1 MLWIAVT
8 LPLLSLEAVKP
19 PLSERES
26 TSQSNQRDG
35 IGETASGASDIRCYA
50 LADHAHI
57 LMPDVTAYQLGV
69 QAGQTRS
76 YALVLAPGLQMLTPD
91 VEHETQ
97 AFEAM
102 ALALLAYTPK
112 VSQAHAHTLLL
123 EVGSGLR
130 LFGGLRAL
138 LAKVAS
144 TVRDFGYTARMACAP
159 TAWGAWLLA
168 HARARRE
175 GHRWH
180 VVKEASLPRALDA
193 LPVSLLPA
201 VATYGDVFEQIGCAT
216 LADLRRLPRAGVVR
230 RFGSDVLDLLAQAY
244 GEKPDPRESFRAP
257 ASFRAQLELQARVD
271 SAEALLFA
279 ARRLVMQLAG
289 WLSAHHAAVSRYT
302 LLLEHELAARHAPR
316 TSSLTVS
323 WAVPSRD
330 PDHLIW
336 LLREKLNQ
344 TELIAP
350 AIELKIVADQIDEH
364 AAQSDTLFPMPD
376 ADRDSVARLFERLSA
391 RLGSENV
398 MRISML
404 DDHRPERAM
413 NVEAYQTGQPE
424 RTSRQAKSKRPSRHS
439 GAKSAAK
446 EMPTSASDL
455 AAGGAIEPSHPDSAA
470 QTVLP
475 DNALPLREPPQA
487 LVLSD
492 EVPQPP
498 RPVWLLDKPLKLVMR
513 EQRPVYRRP
522 LKMLT
527 RTERIEAG
535 WWDGQGVERDY
546 YIAADDD
553 GRMFWVF
560 RERLSGYWFL
570 QGLFG

>member
-1 MLWIAVT
+1 
-8 LPLLSLEAVKP
+8 VKP
-19 PLSERES
+19 PLSERKS
-26 TSQSNQRDG
+26 TSKPNRRDDL
-35 IGETASGASDIRCYA
+35 GEPALGASDIRCYA
-50 LADHAHI
+50 LADHVHI
-57 LMPDVTAYQLGV
+57 LMPDTTAYELGV
-69 QAGQTRS
+69 YAGQTRS
-76 YALVLAPGLQMLTPD
+76 YALVLAPGLQMVTPD
-91 VEHETQ
+91 AECERQ
-97 AFEAM
+97 AFEAI
-102 ALALLAYTPK
+102 ALALLTYTPK
-112 VSQAHAHTLLL
+112 VSLTHAHTLLL

-144 TVRDFGYTARMACAP
+144 TVRDFGYTAHMTCAP

-175 GHRWH
+175 GRRWH
-180 VVKEASLPRALDA
+180 VVKDASLPRVLDM
-193 LPVSLLPA
+193 LPVSLLPV
-201 VATYGDVFEQIGCAT
+201 VAAYGDAFEQIGCAT
-216 LADLRRLPRAGVVR
+216 LADLRRLPRAGIVR

-350 AIELKIVADQIDEH
+350 AIELKIVADQIGEH

-376 ADRDSVARLFERLSA
+376 GDRDSVARLFERLSA

-398 MRISML
+398 MRISMQ

-413 NVEAYQTGQPE
+413 SVEAYQIGQPE
-424 RTSRQAKSKRPSRHS
+424 RRSRQVKSKRSLRNA
-439 GAKSAAK
+439 GAKSAAQ
-446 EMPTSASDL
+446 EMPTCASGV
-455 AAGGAIEPSHPDSAA
+455 AAGDIAGRSREDGAA
-470 QTVLP
+470 QAALP
-475 DNALPLREPPQA
+475 DNALPLHEPPQT
-487 LVLSD
+487 LVLS
-492 EVPQPP
+492 EAIHQPP
-498 RPVWLLDKPLKLVMR
+498 RPVWLLETPLKLTMR
-513 EQRPVYRRP
+513 EQRPVYRHP
-522 LKMLT
+522 LKILT
-527 RTERIEAG
+527 CTERIETG

-546 YIAADDD
+546 YIAADND